1 MSKNQKT
8 ILRADIIGFCL
19 GVRQA
24 VGTLEKAL
32 EYNDRDVYTLG
43 PIIHNPRVVGDFTA
57 RGVKSADDPGDL
69 PPDCRVIIR
78 AHGVPPRIKSALDDG
93 TRIIMDGTCPK
104 VIASQKTVRKYAQM
118 GFHTVIVGDPDHGE
132 IKGLAGFTEHPI
144 IISGP
149 EEAAKLDLRG
159 PVMVISQ
166 TTIKQDEYD
175 RVCDV
180 LKQKCKDLK
189 IIESICSATEK
200 RQEALRE
207 LCSRVDACLVI
218 GGRESANTQRL
229 YLTAL
234 ETGVPSWHIQDA
246 SEIPDEIGSYD
257 VIGLSAGASTPDSL
271 IAEVERRL
279 QSM

>member
-1 MSKNQKT
+1 MSKNRKT
-8 ILRADIIGFCL
+8 VLRADIIGFCL
-19 GVRQA
+19 GVRRA
-24 VGTLEKAL
+24 VGTLEEAL
-32 EYNDRDVYTLG
+32 EYNDGDVYTLG

-57 RGVKSADDPGDL
+57 RGVKNAGRPADVPA
-69 PPDCRVIIR
+69 DCRVIIR
-78 AHGVPPRIKSALDDG
+78 AHGVPPLIKSALEDRG
-93 TRIIMDGTCPK
+93 SIVMDGTCPK
-104 VIASQKTVRKYAQM
+104 VIASQKTVRKYADL
-118 GFHTVIVGDPDHGE
+118 GYHTVIVGDRDHGE
-132 IKGLAGFTEHPI
+132 IKGLAGYADKPI

-149 EEAAKLDLRG
+149 EEARVLDLKG

-175 RVCDV
+175 RVCEV
-180 LKQKCKDLK
+180 LKQKCPELK

-207 LCSRVDACLVI
+207 LCSRVEACLVI
-218 GGRESANTQRL
+218 GGKESANTQRL

-246 SEIPDEIGSYD
+246 SEIPPEIEGYS